1 MQAVIFVGLQASGK
15 STFYKTQLYRTHIR
29 LNLDMLKTRHREL
42 ILLTACIEAKQP
54 FVIDNTN
61 PTAIERA
68 RYIVPARAAKFEV
81 IGYAFQSSVE
91 SALKHNQGRDAAERV
106 PNVAIY
112 STAKRLE
119 QPDYTEG
126 FDRLHRVTM
135 DGAGGF
141 TISEWET

>member
-15 STFYKTQLYRTHIR
+15 STFYKAQLYRTHIR

-61 PTAIERA
+61 PTALERA

-81 IGYAFQSSVE
+81 IGYTFQSSVE
-91 SALKHNQGRDAAERV
+91 SALKYNEGRDAAERV

-112 STAKRLE
+112 ATAKRLE
-119 QPDYTEG
+119 QPDYAEG
-126 FDRLHRVTM
+126 FDRLYRVTM
-135 DGAGGF
+135 DGEGGF
-141 TISEWET
+141 TISEWDS